1 MVTVH
6 IYSIFNTYFSPCTV
20 AAAFVWYH
28 VCVCA
33 FTPLNSLFSPHSLP
47 AFFYLPLLPWW
58 LSFISPSSLR
68 PPPHPPPLQYCRQTF
83 FENDIIDQHKEDEEK
98 ECWEEEPSKELANG
112 LVKKQVSL
120 DERMQSSSLLK
131 LPTSGRNPHQKKHSL
146 TPASTGRKVY
156 SPDIPRKLSAGSITP
171 STPPASFKF
180 GSELCGGHMTVM

>member
-1 MVTVH
+1 MYCSSSLCVVSCLCMC
-6 IYSIFNTYFSPCTV
+6 IYTTEWFIFTS
-20 AAAFVWYH
+20 
-28 VCVCA
+28 
-33 FTPLNSLFSPHSLP
+33 FTPCILLSPTSALVAVFH
-47 AFFYLPLLPWW
+47 
-58 LSFISPSSLR
+58 LSFFTAS
-68 PPPHPPPLQYCRQTF
+68 PPHPPPLQYCRQTF